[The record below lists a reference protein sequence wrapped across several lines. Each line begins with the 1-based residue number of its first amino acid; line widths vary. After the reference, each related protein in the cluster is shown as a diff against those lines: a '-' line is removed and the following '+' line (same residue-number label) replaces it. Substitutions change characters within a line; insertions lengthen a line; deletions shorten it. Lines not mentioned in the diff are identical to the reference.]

1 MSQMFQYE
9 DLFSQL
15 VGCIINYYMLCQHE
29 QLFITMMDLR
39 WGRTLSIKIGD
50 TFVLCCSGPWLK
62 SLTLGVQLI

>member
-15 VGCIINYYMLCQHE
+15 LGCLTNYYMLCQHE

-39 WGRTLSIKIGD
+39 EGRTLSIKIAD
-50 TFVLCCSGPWLK
+50 TFALCRSGPWLK
-62 SLTLGVQLI
+62 SVGGVQLI